1 MGGFDFSNKILI
13 DSTEFQQ
20 KVLDYISSCEI
31 DKMID
36 ATVFKD
42 NQECKQAIIH
52 GMAIASML
60 TSRCKQI
67 EINEVTGMKKCIIL
81 EIENK
86 TDFENKM
93 NIYLRDIKSKPVRV
107 IVNITRQLWYWMIKL
122 WRMYQKTDI
131 FVNGVGIVNVMKKL
145 QDE

>member
-1 MGGFDFSNKILI
+1 MGDFNFFNKILI

-42 NQECKQAIIH
+42 SQECKQAIIH
-52 GMAIASML
+52 GMVIASML

-67 EINEVTGMKKCIIL
+67 EINKVIDMKKCIVL

-93 NIYLRDIKSKPVRV
+93 NEYLSEGYRIEASSCNSKYYKA
-107 IVNITRQLWYWMIKL
+107 IM
-122 WRMYQKTDI
+122 MFED
-131 FVNGVGIVNVMKKL
+131 
-145 QDE
+145 

>member
-1 MGGFDFSNKILI
+1 MSQRIVF
-13 DSTEFQQ
+13 FQNIQ
-20 KVLDYISSCEI
+20 HVNYGKEEVVNLVDVISY
-31 DKMID
+31 KMID

-52 GMAIASML
+52 GMVIASML

-67 EINEVTGMKKCIIL
+67 EINEVAGMKKCIIL

-93 NIYLRDIKSKPVRV
+93 NEYLSEGYKIEASSCNSKYYKALMV
-107 IVNITRQLWYWMIKL
+107 LEK
-122 WRMYQKTDI
+122 
-131 FVNGVGIVNVMKKL
+131 
-145 QDE
+145 E

>member
-1 MGGFDFSNKILI
+1 MSDFDFSNKILI
-13 DSTEFQQ
+13 DSTEFQR

-42 NQECKQAIIH
+42 NQECKQAIIR

-93 NIYLRDIKSKPVRV
+93 NECLSEGYKIEASSCNSKYYKAIMV
-107 IVNITRQLWYWMIKL
+107 LEK
-122 WRMYQKTDI
+122 
-131 FVNGVGIVNVMKKL
+131 
-145 QDE
+145 E

>member
-1 MGGFDFSNKILI
+1 MGTFDFSNKILI
-13 DSTEFQQ
+13 DATEFQQ

-52 GMAIASML
+52 GMIIASML
-60 TSRCKQI
+60 TNRCKQV
-67 EINEVTGMKKCIIL
+67 EINKVTDMKKCIIL

-93 NIYLRDIKSKPVRV
+93 NEYLSKGYKIEASSCNSKYYKAIMV
-107 IVNITRQLWYWMIKL
+107 L
-122 WRMYQKTDI
+122 
-131 FVNGVGIVNVMKKL
+131 
-145 QDE
+145 EEE

>member
-1 MGGFDFSNKILI
+1 MSDFDFSNKILI

-67 EINEVTGMKKCIIL
+67 EINEVAGMKKCIIL

-93 NIYLRDIKSKPVRV
+93 NEYLSEGYKIEASSCNSKYYKAIMV
-107 IVNITRQLWYWMIKL
+107 LEK
-122 WRMYQKTDI
+122 
-131 FVNGVGIVNVMKKL
+131 
-145 QDE
+145 E

>member
-1 MGGFDFSNKILI
+1 MSGFDFSNKILI

-36 ATVFKD
+36 AAVFKD

-67 EINEVTGMKKCIIL
+67 EINEGTGMK
-81 EIENK
+81 
-86 TDFENKM
+86 
-93 NIYLRDIKSKPVRV
+93 
-107 IVNITRQLWYWMIKL
+107 
-122 WRMYQKTDI
+122 
-131 FVNGVGIVNVMKKL
+131 NVL
-145 QDE
+145 F

>member
-1 MGGFDFSNKILI
+1 MGDFNFSNKILI

-60 TSRCKQI
+60 TSRCKQF
-67 EINEVTGMKKCIIL
+67 EINEATGMKKCIIL
-81 EIENK
+81 EIKNK

-93 NIYLRDIKSKPVRV
+93 NEYLSEGYRIEASSCNSKYYKAIKVLEK
-107 IVNITRQLWYWMIKL
+107 
-122 WRMYQKTDI
+122 
-131 FVNGVGIVNVMKKL
+131 
-145 QDE
+145 E

>member
-1 MGGFDFSNKILI
+1 MSDFDFSNKILI
-13 DSTEFQQ
+13 DSTEFQR

-52 GMAIASML
+52 GMVIASML

-67 EINEVTGMKKCIIL
+67 EIYINEVAGMKKCIIL

-86 TDFENKM
+86 TNFENKM
-93 NIYLRDIKSKPVRV
+93 NEYLSEGYKIEASSCNSKYYKAIMV
-107 IVNITRQLWYWMIKL
+107 LEK
-122 WRMYQKTDI
+122 
-131 FVNGVGIVNVMKKL
+131 
-145 QDE
+145 E

>member
-1 MGGFDFSNKILI
+1 MINLKDLTKCEFDGVPNSIVSRSQPSNRFSNKILI

-20 KVLDYISSCEI
+20 KVLDYIYSCEI

-36 ATVFKD
+36 TTVFKD

-52 GMAIASML
+52 GMVIASML

-67 EINEVTGMKKCIIL
+67 EINEVADMKKCIIL

-93 NIYLRDIKSKPVRV
+93 NEYLSEGYKIEASSCNSKYYKA
-107 IVNITRQLWYWMIKL
+107 IMLLEK
-122 WRMYQKTDI
+122 
-131 FVNGVGIVNVMKKL
+131 
-145 QDE
+145 E

>member
-1 MGGFDFSNKILI
+1 MSGFDFSNKILI
-13 DSTEFQQ
+13 DSTELQQ

-31 DKMID
+31 DKMINT
-36 ATVFKD
+36 TVFKD

-52 GMAIASML
+52 GMVIASML

-67 EINEVTGMKKCIIL
+67 KINEAAGMKKCIIL

-93 NIYLRDIKSKPVRV
+93 NEYLSNGYKIEASSCNSKYYKAIMV
-107 IVNITRQLWYWMIKL
+107 LEK
-122 WRMYQKTDI
+122 
-131 FVNGVGIVNVMKKL
+131 
-145 QDE
+145 E

>member
-1 MGGFDFSNKILI
+1 MGDFNFSNKILI

-52 GMAIASML
+52 GMIIASML
-60 TSRCKQI
+60 TNRCTLYELI
-67 EINEVTGMKKCIIL
+67 GRI
-81 EIENK
+81 
-86 TDFENKM
+86 
-93 NIYLRDIKSKPVRV
+93 
-107 IVNITRQLWYWMIKL
+107 
-122 WRMYQKTDI
+122 
-131 FVNGVGIVNVMKKL
+131 
-145 QDE
+145 DE